1 MPRRDPKRKPSTART
16 RAKRGAVAPPPKRPP
31 NRAGRAKDRTR
42 HKLIAAAERV
52 ISQKGMESATI
63 TEIAEVADLGVG
75 TFYNHFKSKDEIA
88 RTVFSAHLEEL
99 AATFDKI
106 SKSEPDVAQ
115 AIAFI
120 QKVFMEK
127 AMRDPLWGW
136 FAIHAEFALQ
146 HMDETFGARAAMDFQ
161 RGLAQGRF
169 SFTAIDCAVTL
180 TLAALFGTL
189 RRILDGRA
197 SPIAAIDMVE
207 FNLRM
212 YGVPTPEAKKLA
224 NQPLPAWIF
233 AEP

>member
-1 MPRRDPKRKPSTART
+1 MKGRGVTPPKGPIT
-16 RAKRGAVAPPPKRPP
+16 RADRT
-31 NRAGRAKDRTR
+31 KDRTR
-42 HKLIAAAERV
+42 NKLIAAAERV
-52 ISQKGMESATI
+52 ISQKGMEAATI

-99 AATFDKI
+99 ATTFDRI

-120 QKVFMEK
+120 QRVFMET

-146 HMDETFGARAAMDFQ
+146 HMDETFGARAALDFR
-161 RGLAQGRF
+161 RGLDGGRF
-169 SFTAIDCAVTL
+169 SFSAIDCAVTL

-197 SPIAAIDMVE
+197 GPIAAIEMVE

-212 YGVPTPEAKKLA
+212 YGVPIPEAKKLA
-224 NQPLPAWIF
+224 NHPLPAWIF
-233 AEP
+233 AES

>member
-1 MPRRDPKRKPSTART
+1 
-16 RAKRGAVAPPPKRPP
+16 
-31 NRAGRAKDRTR
+31 
-42 HKLIAAAERV
+42 
-52 ISQKGMESATI
+52 MEAATI

-75 TFYNHFKSKDEIA
+75 TFYNHFNSKDEIA
-88 RTVFSAHLEEL
+88 RAVFSAHLEEL
-99 AATFDKI
+99 AATFDRI

-120 QKVFMEK
+120 QRVFMEK

-146 HMDETFGARAAMDFQ
+146 HMDETFGPRAALDFR
-161 RGLAQGRF
+161 RGLEGRRF

-180 TLAALFGTL
+180 TLAALFATL

-197 SPIAAIDMVE
+197 SPAAATDMVE

-212 YGVPTPEAKKLA
+212 YGVPIPEARRLA

-233 AEP
+233 TES